1 MKEISF
7 IGFYCFI
14 SVRAGLMRVIIYT
27 MEIKMMSI
35 LAKESQFSLIV

>member
-14 SVRAGLMRVIIYT
+14 SVRAGLMRVIIYI